1 MTSAPEDSFLEERA
15 PSLMRSEQAGY
26 LGSETL
32 PDFHIAIGLPEAI
45 AVTASDGLPIAK
57 LDRCRG
63 RGCLAEQIAE
73 V

>member
-1 MTSAPEDSFLEERA
+1 
-15 PSLMRSEQAGY
+15 MRSEQAGY